1 MTCFSPLEY
10 GQGDRMRFLD
20 YLIKLRLFSRRAL
33 VSLSG
38 VSFEETAAMN
48 PTAARK

>member
-1 MTCFSPLEY
+1 
-10 GQGDRMRFLD
+10 MRFLD
-20 YLIKLRLFSRRAL
+20 YLIKLRLFSRLAL